1 MVAIAVVSPYFQLVT
16 HPRLIMQITDLI
28 YSKNDFFFF
37 FFSFFSTKQKLII
50 ITYYG
55 FFFSLTI
62 RQYRYDLSP
71 QMLEGTT
78 SSKKKKKKKNSY
90 LFSAFDFSLSSHA
103 LISDIFWVSTLSSTA
118 SEEPMN

>member
-28 YSKNDFFFF
+28 YSKNDFFFNK
-37 FFSFFSTKQKLII
+37 TETHHYHLLWI
-50 ITYYG
+50 
-55 FFFSLTI
+55 FFSLTI

-78 SSKKKKKKKNSY
+78 SSKKKKKKK
-90 LFSAFDFSLSSHA
+90 LLLVLCF
-103 LISDIFWVSTLSSTA
+103 
-118 SEEPMN
+118 